1 MGFFDRLRAALSR
14 DVQESTDQRQHQR
27 CSYCGKRS
35 DEPYTNSEWN
45 ARERMCEECEY
56 AEMADGTLW

>member
-1 MGFFDRLRAALSR
+1 MTLLDRIRSALIPKPDTSP
-14 DVQESTDQRQHQR
+14 RQYRR

-35 DEPYTNSEWN
+35 ERPYTNSEWN
-45 ARERMCEECEY
+45 AREQMCEECEY